1 MLFEQ
6 EFDPDAQEKK
16 IARKGNSRRVNRE
29 TALPIMSALGQ
40 KQTYVVQKGMWRVN
54 YLHEA
59 PPPKT
64 VPEIAHERPAKS
76 CRRTFLERAAGS
88 EEFARLGKRRG
99 QTAPGRVT
107 WS

>member
-64 VPEIAHERPAKS
+64 VPEIAHETARQILQKNLS
-76 CRRTFLERAAGS
+76 RTGRR
-88 EEFARLGKRRG
+88 
-99 QTAPGRVT
+99 
-107 WS
+107 